1 MRQLSVLFGL
11 MLCFTFGL
19 NAQNTA
25 PSPDEIVEAYLEI
38 IGGADAWKEIKTMRF
53 SGKAN
58 MQGMEFPF
66 VMTRAEGN
74 KFYQEV
80 SIMGSKMEQGFNGE
94 TAWMLF
100 PMQGINEKTAMSE
113 EESKEFKEDE
123 FLDVFI
129 DYADRGFKLE
139 AVEGKEIEGTPTYG
153 VRVTSEGGYDR
164 TYYFETENMVP
175 IMVSSVGKAGQM
187 KGMAVET
194 YMSDYQEIDGLMMP
208 MFMDMKI
215 NGTTFQKLTMT
226 EAKMNVEVDE
236 AIFELK

>member
-11 MLCFTFGL
+11 ILCFTFNL
-19 NAQNTA
+19 NAQKTA
-25 PSPDEIVEAYLEI
+25 PSPDEIATAYLEA
-38 IGGADAWKEIKTMRF
+38 IGGAEAWKEVKSMRF

-58 MQGMEFPF
+58 MQGQDFPF

-113 EESKEFKEDE
+113 EESKEFQEEE

-129 DYADRGFKLE
+129 GYADRGFKLE
-139 AVEGKEIEGTPTYG
+139 AVDGKEIEGTPTYG
-153 VRVTSEGGYDR
+153 VRVTNEGSYDK
-164 TYYFETENMVP
+164 TYYFETENLVP
-175 IMVSSVGKAGQM
+175 IMISSVGKSGQT
-187 KGMAVET
+187 KGMTVEM
-194 YMSDYQEIDGLMMP
+194 YMSDYQEVDGLMMP

-215 NGTTFQKLTMT
+215 NGNSFQKLTMT
-226 EAKMNVEVDE
+226 KGEMNVEIDD